1 MKLSVPTKI
10 ALIYIFVGGMWILF
24 SDMVLAILV
33 ASPVIL
39 TQFQIF
45 KGWIFIV
52 ATAWLLHR
60 LIGYSQQRLREREE
74 GLRLELER
82 RVAARTAELE
92 NAAAEM
98 RSLYTVSRSLNTQGL
113 NDVLQTVVNSAV
125 ESLAADRVLLYVV
138 DLDKKQVIQF
148 VRGGPGVAQT
158 VQVTFDELWEGLT
171 GWVLR
176 ENKPVLSSKDQL
188 DSRES
193 LRVRQRNFELNTGD
207 KIVVPIHYQG
217 RMWGTLTAINR
228 PEGRSFN
235 QRDIELLVGMA
246 GQAAIAIES
255 EHLVAEMSHRTM
267 ALEASNKELEAFSYS
282 VSHDLRAPLRTI
294 DGFSRILLEDFAPE
308 LPATA
313 QHYLRLVREGAQR
326 MDRLINDLLDF
337 SHIGRHTLTKQ
348 TVDTADIVAQALQEL
363 DQEQVGRQLKVKV
376 SSLPSCQADPKLL
389 KQVFVN
395 LLSNAFK
402 YTRSCALAQVE
413 IGYQEQMGEQ
423 IYFIKDN
430 GVGFDMHYAGKLF
443 GVFQRLHP
451 AEAYEG
457 TGVGLALVQRI
468 IHRHGG
474 RIWAEAAVNK
484 GATFYFTLSPSSKG
498 NGANHDNA
506 A

>member
-10 ALIYIFVGGMWILF
+10 ALIYIFIGGMWIFF
-24 SDMVLAILV
+24 SDVLLAALV
-33 ASPVIL
+33 ASPIIL
-39 TQFQIF
+39 TQLQIF
-45 KGWIFIV
+45 KGWIFIIM
-52 ATAWLLHR
+52 TAWLLHR
-60 LIGYSQQRLREREE
+60 LIGHSQQRLQEQEE
-74 GLRLELER
+74 ELRLELEQ
-82 RVAARTAELE
+82 RVATRTAELE

-98 RSLYTVSRSLNTQGL
+98 KSLYTVSRSLNTQGL
-113 NDVLQTVVNSAV
+113 SDVLQTVVNSAV

-148 VRGGPGVAQT
+148 VRGGPGIAQT
-158 VQVTFDELWEGLT
+158 VQVDFDELWEGLT

-176 ENKPVLSSKDQL
+176 ENKPVLSSKNQL

-193 LRVRQRNFELNTGD
+193 LQVRQRNFELNTGD
-207 KIVVPIHYQG
+207 KIVVPIHYHG

-228 PEGRSFN
+228 LEDRSFS
-235 QRDIELLVGMA
+235 QRDLELLVGMA

-255 EHLVAEMSHRTM
+255 EHLVAEMSQRTR
-267 ALEASNKELEAFSYS
+267 ALEDSNKELEAFSYS

-294 DGFSRILLEDFAPE
+294 DGFSRIVLEEFAPE

-313 QHYLRLVREGAQR
+313 QRYLRLVREGAQR

-337 SHIGRHTLTKQ
+337 SHISRHTLTKQ
-348 TVDTADIVAQALQEL
+348 AVDMTDIVTEALREL
-363 DQEQVGRQLKVKV
+363 DQERVGRQLKLEM
-376 SSLPSCQADPKLL
+376 SPLPPCQADPKLL

-402 YTRSCALAQVE
+402 YTRSCELAQVE
-413 IGYQEQMGEQ
+413 IGYQDQMGEQ

-430 GVGFDMHYAGKLF
+430 GVGFDMRYASKLF

-457 TGVGLALVQRI
+457 TGVGLALIQRI

-474 RIWAEAAVNK
+474 RIWAEAAPNK
-484 GATFYFTLSPSSKG
+484 GATFYFTLSPASIE
-498 NGANHDNA
+498 NGANHDSDS
-506 A
+506 